1 MEELSIKEAAKAL
14 GVHADTVRRW
24 ISEGKIV
31 AEKRGKGTGQYY
43 IPASA
48 IDSFRPRDIMMQPRE
63 IDVTGLTNE
72 IYEQRF
78 AVIKLFELIS
88 EKHLTEIAIAD
99 QTRDI
104 SARLTIL
111 SAKLDKLTLKL
122 ESQVLD
128 EGASKEIKTIEEVR
142 YREYWWQF
150 WRPEKP
156 ESIWGSLR

>member
-1 MEELSIKEAAKAL
+1 MDELSIKEAAKAL

-72 IYEQRF
+72 IYEQRL

-88 EKHLTEIAIAD
+88 EKHLTEITIAD

-104 SARLTIL
+104 SARIAIL
-111 SAKLDKLTLKL
+111 SPKLDKLTSKL
-122 ESQVLD
+122 ESQVLE
-128 EGASKEIKTIEEVR
+128 EGGSKEIKTIDEVR
-142 YREYWWQF
+142 HREYWWQF
-150 WRPEKP
+150 
-156 ESIWGSLR
+156 